1 MDKILIS
8 RDLNSGKYIV
18 LVIGLI
24 LAIVLFINHNDK
36 ETVSA
41 ALSFLAIA
49 ILLYY
54 LLNKAK
60 KVEFDE
66 KNMIITLNANIEIIP
81 LIDVQNIKLTMTR
94 INYRSLWKI
103 KYIDNNGIQKSVRIL
118 PDSKNFERFKENV
131 KRINP
136 DVEINNWS
144 HSFDFNQ

>member
-41 ALSFLAIA
+41 VLSLLAIA

-118 PDSKNFERFKENV
+118 PDSKNFGRFKENI

-144 HSFDFNQ
+144 HSFDFDQ